1 MDSELRNSNEA
12 SHMDD
17 ILDDPLTSALDD
29 FSQSLASPL
38 TNQGTIAKNKVS
50 TIKSDEKNADVF
62 TSPVAKS
69 DCSPTDQTTSSQYN
83 ISDNESRDKADSET
97 QEESD
102 IHIEERT
109 HTNSFISSLHMWYH
123 IGSSQQQLL
132 KKVGTILL
140 ISILILCSGTFI
152 TYRIVVHHLITEQQE
167 TYQTYSFNPGHIISN
182 AKFFDS
188 SSMSVEQIQEKLSQ
202 LGSHCNGT
210 NCLAN
215 KQFETHNWTASAGC
229 RAYISP
235 GMQSAAQIIGSAAQS
250 CGINPKVL
258 IVILQ
263 KEQGLVTATNPTDES
278 YRIAMGLS
286 CPDHSA
292 CNAQYYGFFN
302 QVFGTAERFQYY
314 KNHLSEY
321 NYQVHRIN
329 AVRFSP
335 NAACGTQ
342 DIYIENEATALLYTY
357 TPYQPN
363 QAALEQTGNSC
374 SSWGNLNF
382 AWIYRQ
388 WFGNTQ

>member
-1 MDSELRNSNEA
+1 M
-12 SHMDD
+12 
-17 ILDDPLTSALDD
+17 
-29 FSQSLASPL
+29 
-38 TNQGTIAKNKVS
+38 
-50 TIKSDEKNADVF
+50 
-62 TSPVAKS
+62 
-69 DCSPTDQTTSSQYN
+69 
-83 ISDNESRDKADSET
+83 
-97 QEESD
+97 
-102 IHIEERT
+102 
-109 HTNSFISSLHMWYH
+109 
-123 IGSSQQQLL
+123 
-132 KKVGTILL
+132 
-140 ISILILCSGTFI
+140 
-152 TYRIVVHHLITEQQE
+152 TYRIVVYHLITKQQE
-167 TYQTYSFNPGHIISN
+167 TYQTYGFNPGHIISN
-182 AKFFDS
+182 ANFFDS

-202 LGSHCNGT
+202 LGSQCNGT
-210 NCLAN
+210 NCLAS
-215 KQFETHNWTASAGC
+215 KQFETHNWAASTGC

-321 NYQVHRIN
+321 NYQVHHIN
-329 AVRFSP
+329 AVRFNP

>member
-1 MDSELRNSNEA
+1 MDSELQSSNEA
-12 SHMDD
+12 SHMDNT
-17 ILDDPLTSALDD
+17 LDDPLASALDD

-38 TNQGTIAKNKVS
+38 TNQETIAKDKPTES
-50 TIKSDEKNADVF
+50 AEKNADVF
-62 TSPVAKS
+62 TSPVS
-69 DCSPTDQTTSSQYN
+69 NDSRSSTDQAPSIQYDN
-83 ISDNESRDKADSET
+83 SDSDHGNETDSEI
-97 QEESD
+97 QEEST
-102 IHIEERT
+102 IRIEAIT
-109 HTNSFISSLHMWYH
+109 HTNSLISSLHLWYH
-123 IGSSQQQLL
+123 TGSHQQQLL
-132 KKVGTILL
+132 KKVGIILL
-140 ISILILCSGTFI
+140 ISVLVLCSGTFI
-152 TYRIVVHHLITEQQE
+152 TYRIVVHHLITKQQE
-167 TYQTYSFNPGHIISN
+167 TYQTYGFNPGHIISN
-182 AKFFDS
+182 ANFFDS

-202 LGSHCNGT
+202 LGSQCNGT
-210 NCLAN
+210 NCLAS
-215 KQFETHNWTASAGC
+215 KQFETHNWAASTGC

-321 NYQVHRIN
+321 NYQVHHIN
-329 AVRFSP
+329 AVRFNP